1 MIVLRRSEERR
12 HVRSRVHDTWM
23 SFDPDRSAD
32 PFRRGFH
39 ALETLNEDLLSPE
52 MSLYSTPRPGVDVVT
67 YVQEGTWIRPIA
79 GHLEAGEFERASDP
93 RGGRHPAPSG
103 ASAATARVFQSC
115 ITATG
120 VASGPALERRRFPRA
135 DREGILRIVV
145 SPDGRENSLRLRQ
158 DVRLYSSVLLPGHHL
173 IHELTEGRGA
183 WLQVITGSVRLHDHH
198 LRAGDG
204 AALEVEPAVAL
215 TACEASEI
223 LLFDLA

>member
-1 MIVLRRSEERR
+1 MIILRRSEERR
-12 HVRSRVHDTWM
+12 HVRSRVRDTWM
-23 SFDPDRSAD
+23 TFDSSRSSD

-39 ALETLNEDLLSPE
+39 ALETLNEDLLSSDESNFPH
-52 MSLYSTPRPGVDVVT
+52 SGSDVDVVT
-67 YVQEGTWIRPIA
+67 YVQEGTWIRPVA

-93 RGGRHPAPSG
+93 RGGRQPAPSG

-115 ITATG
+115 IAAKG

-158 DVRLYSSVLLPGHHL
+158 DVCLYSSVLLPGHHL

-183 WLQVITGSVRLHDHH
+183 WLQVITGRVRLRDHD
-198 LRAGDG
+198 LGAGDG
-204 AALEVEPAVAL
+204 AALDGEPAVAL
-215 TACEASEI
+215 TAREASEI